1 MAPLLHPTNGMLTG
15 MSVQIAVR
23 LGEEDLAHLDAAVAR
38 GAFPSRAAAVRTGL
52 QRLLREDREQEIE
65 QAYRRGY
72 AEHPQERWVGEAGLA
87 QGARLLAEQEASP
100 GEPGTAA

>member
-1 MAPLLHPTNGMLTG
+1 

-23 LGEEDLAHLDAAVAR
+23 LREEDLEYLDAAVAR

-72 AEHPQERWVGEAGLA
+72 AEHPQETWVGEAGLA
-87 QGARLLAEQEASP
+87 HGARLLANAEAAH
-100 GEPGTAA
+100 GEPGTTF

>member
-1 MAPLLHPTNGMLTG
+1 

-23 LGEEDLAHLDAAVAR
+23 LGEEDLEHLDAAVAR

-52 QRLLREDREQEIE
+52 QRLLREDREREIE

-72 AEHPQERWVGEAGLA
+72 AEHPPERWVGQAGLA
-87 QGARLLAEQEASP
+87 QGARLLANEEAAP
-100 GEPGTAA
+100 GEPRTTS